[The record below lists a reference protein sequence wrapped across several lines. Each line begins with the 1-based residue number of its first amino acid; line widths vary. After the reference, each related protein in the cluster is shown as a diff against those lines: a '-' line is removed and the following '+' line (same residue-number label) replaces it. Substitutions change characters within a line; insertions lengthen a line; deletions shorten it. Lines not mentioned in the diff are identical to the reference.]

1 MSEEGN
7 RSALASG
14 TLALEMSETFTLKT
28 KNIENTSIRNLTFY
42 RWMPL
47 NYFPWKHQLIYSI
60 VFVFQCWKEHFQVF
74 HKCLKNIW

>member
-28 KNIENTSIRNLTFY
+28 KNIENACIRNLTFY

-47 NYFPWKHQLIYSI
+47 NYSPWTYQLMYSI
-60 VFVFQCWKEHFQVF
+60 LFLFQCWKELLVF